1 MSDQVFALFV
11 LALVPLGW
19 AFYLLPA
26 IVAFRRQH
34 PNRWLILA
42 VNVMLGATGIG
53 WAVALVW
60 AFQAAHRASEPG
72 GSHGGESG
80 LNLFVNDIRTVRVLH
95 AADTPVV
102 APASG
107 PTLDTPAQRIERL
120 NQLRAAEHVT
130 ETEFATLKA
139 AVIHHPNV

>member
-1 MSDQVFALFV
+1 MSDQAAALFV

-19 AFYLLPA
+19 AFYLLPS

-60 AFQAAHRASEPG
+60 AFQAAHRSGEPG

-80 LNLFVNDIRTVRVLH
+80 LNLFVNDIRTVRVLP
-95 AADTPVV
+95 ARDTPDA
-102 APASG
+102 APTSG
-107 PTLDTPAQRIERL
+107 PTLGTPAQRIERL
-120 NQLRAAEHVT
+120 DKLRAVGHVT
-130 ETEFATLKA
+130 EAEFATLKA
-139 AVIHHPNV
+139 AVIQHPNI